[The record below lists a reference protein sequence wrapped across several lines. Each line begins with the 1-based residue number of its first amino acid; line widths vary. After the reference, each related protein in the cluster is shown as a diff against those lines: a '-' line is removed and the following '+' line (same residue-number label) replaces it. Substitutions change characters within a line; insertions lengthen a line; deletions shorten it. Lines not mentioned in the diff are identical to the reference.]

1 MCQFS
6 TGRTEK
12 FVESSFDPVMVL
24 SSRNIVTSGLK
35 AKMSSPHHLQSQEGA
50 RDQAY
55 RAGEGRDKWELF
67 LEGWDWVSVLL
78 LTIFVLKS
86 RVSFCSPS

>member
-12 FVESSFDPVMVL
+12 FVESSSDPVMVL
-24 SSRNIVTSGLK
+24 SSRNIITSGLK
-35 AKMSSPHHLQSQEGA
+35 VKMPPPHHLQSQGGA

-55 RAGEGRDKWELF
+55 RAGDGRDDWELF
-67 LEGWDWVSVLL
+67 LEGWDWVSALL
-78 LTIFVLKS
+78 LTILF
-86 RVSFCSPS
+86 